1 MRVGPYL
8 EKLDQALW
16 LTRILQLTVLLLA
29 VLALLL
35 ARQSTI
41 LHIAPPDFQREYTVR
56 KTSASRDYIEQM
68 AIFLLVNGLTVNPD
82 SAIYSTK
89 SFLRWLT
96 PEARGKLETALLG
109 DAEWIKSNQ
118 VSQAFYP
125 RACDFFGPLKL
136 RVTGTL
142 LQWTG
147 GRLIT
152 SRDVAIDLRVA
163 IDHYTLKIED
173 MAYVD
178 TDRTHN
184 RPSRAPAPAAT
195 E

>member
-16 LTRILQLTVLLLA
+16 LTRILQITVLLLT
-29 VLALLL
+29 VLALVL
-35 ARQSTI
+35 ARQTTI
-41 LHIAPPDFQREYTVR
+41 LHVAPPDFQKEYEVR
-56 KTSASRDYIEQM
+56 KTSASREYIEQM
-68 AIFLLVNGLTVNPD
+68 SIFLLVNALTVNPD
-82 SAIYSTK
+82 SAIFSTK

-96 PEARGKLETALLG
+96 PQARGKLETAMLG

-118 VSQAFYP
+118 VSQAFYA

-147 GRLIT
+147 GRLIAT
-152 SRDVAIDLRVA
+152 RDVAIDLRVT
-163 IDHYTLKIED
+163 IDNYALKIED
-173 MAYVD
+173 LAYVD
-178 TDRTHN
+178 TTHN
-184 RPSRAPAPAAT
+184 RPGNSPAPAAS

>member
-41 LHIAPPDFQREYTVR
+41 LHVAPPDFQREYTVR
-56 KTSASRDYIEQM
+56 NTSASRDYIEQM
-68 AIFLLVNGLTVNPD
+68 SIFLLVNGLTVNPD

-96 PEARGKLETALLG
+96 PEARGKLETRPARRCRVDQVQPGVAGLLPAG
-109 DAEWIKSNQ
+109 VRLLWPP
-118 VSQAFYP
+118 QAP
-125 RACDFFGPLKL
+125 RH
-136 RVTGTL
+136 R
-142 LQWTG
+142 
-147 GRLIT
+147 
-152 SRDVAIDLRVA
+152 
-163 IDHYTLKIED
+163 H
-173 MAYVD
+173 
-178 TDRTHN
+178 
-184 RPSRAPAPAAT
+184 PAPVDGRPT
-195 E
+195 DHLPRRGHRPPGRD

>member
-16 LTRILQLTVLLLA
+16 LTRILQITVLLLTI
-29 VLALLL
+29 LALVL

-41 LHIAPPDFQREYTVR
+41 VHVVPPDFQKEYEIR
-56 KTSASRDYIEQM
+56 KTSASREYIEQM
-68 AIFLLVNGLTVNPD
+68 SIFLLVNAMTVNPD
-82 SAIYSTK
+82 SAVYSTQ
-89 SFLRWLT
+89 SFLRWLS

-109 DAEWIKSNQ
+109 DADWIKSNS
-118 VSQAFYP
+118 VSQAFYA
-125 RACDFFGPLKL
+125 RACDFFGPRKL

-152 SRDVAIDLRVA
+152 TRDVAIDLRVT
-163 IDHYTLKIED
+163 IDNYTLTIED

-178 TDRTHN
+178 TTHN
-184 RPSRAPAPAAT
+184 RSRSSPAPAAP